1 MSLKIQTY
9 NAKLFRMNKILIFLM
24 FLFILAFYIFAN
36 FLIYRVIV
44 SVFSVESVRLKI
56 FVGSFIFL
64 SAISFF
70 VYEFTVGFFK
80 IEFLH
85 YYSYLW
91 MGFITL
97 SFLFFLMIHVLD
109 LINIPYLKTVSIVLL
124 AFIFILSIVS
134 VINGLKF
141 PEVKKIVLE
150 YKDLPENLNGYKI
163 VHLSDLHLGSIK
175 RKNWTK
181 HLVSIVNKLNPDL
194 ILMTGDLI
202 DRGVQH
208 MKEDFYTLKKLKTKD
223 GVFTVTGNHEFYS
236 KYKLFVELTDKTGIK
251 RVKNECVKIA
261 PNLEIVGMDD
271 PEVRQFFNEKITLE
285 EIINNCSKDSFKI
298 FLYHRPEYFD
308 KTVKY
313 GIRLQLSGHTHN
325 GQIFPVNIIVSLV
338 YKYPYGL
345 YKKGDSYI
353 YTTSG
358 ASTWGPPMRLF
369 SKNEVVLITL
379 KRKK

>member
-1 MSLKIQTY
+1 
-9 NAKLFRMNKILIFLM
+9 
-24 FLFILAFYIFAN
+24 
-36 FLIYRVIV
+36 
-44 SVFSVESVRLKI
+44 
-56 FVGSFIFL
+56 
-64 SAISFF
+64 
-70 VYEFTVGFFK
+70 
-80 IEFLH
+80 
-85 YYSYLW
+85 
-91 MGFITL
+91 
-97 SFLFFLMIHVLD
+97 
-109 LINIPYLKTVSIVLL
+109 
-124 AFIFILSIVS
+124 
-134 VINGLKF
+134 
-141 PEVKKIVLE
+141 
-150 YKDLPENLNGYKI
+150 
-163 VHLSDLHLGSIK
+163 
-175 RKNWTK
+175 
-181 HLVSIVNKLNPDL
+181 
-194 ILMTGDLI
+194 MTGDLI

-208 MKEDFYTLKKLKTKD
+208 MKEDFYTLKELKTKD

-261 PNLEIVGMDD
+261 PNLEIIGMDD

-313 GIRLQLSGHTHN
+313 GIKLQLSGHTHN

-345 YKKGDSYI
+345 YKKSDSYI